1 MNGSKKELN
10 FLEKTKLLFDLD
22 GTIIDSSRGIYAS
35 LNYAIK
41 EMNRSPLPQKTLK
54 TFIGPPL
61 MESFLN
67 IGMSEDEAKEAID
80 HYRTLYKEKGMY
92 QVTPYQGIE
101 KVLTQLAE
109 KYELFIATSKP
120 EFFAVKI
127 MNHLDYMKFF
137 NGIYG
142 ADLKGVRSDKKGV
155 IHDALKAEKIG
166 DLSTV
171 VMIGD
176 RAHDITGAKENGID
190 SIGVL
195 YGFGEKKELIEA
207 GAQKIISK
215 PTDLLDIF
223 Q

>member
-1 MNGSKKELN
+1 M
-10 FLEKTKLLFDLD
+10 EKTKLLFDLD

-127 MNHLDYMKFF
+127 MKHLDYMKFF

-215 PTDLLDIF
+215 PTELLNIF

>member
-1 MNGSKKELN
+1 M
-10 FLEKTKLLFDLD
+10 EKTKLLFDLD

-127 MNHLDYMKFF
+127 MKYLDYMKFF

-215 PTDLLDIF
+215 PTELLNIF